1 MALGL
6 TVRELLA
13 RVDGR
18 ELAEWEAYAQIEPW
32 GEWRADYRA
41 ALVASVIA
49 NANRGKGTKPF
60 TPADFMPEF
69 GKEPAPPQTIDEQVA
84 VFEMLKRGR

>member
-13 RVDGR
+13 RIDGR

-49 NANRGKGTKPF
+49 NANWGKAF
-60 TPADFMPEF
+60 TPDDFMPEF
-69 GKEPAPPQTIDEQVA
+69 GREPPPPQTIDEQVA
-84 VFEMLKRGR
+84 IFEMLKRGR